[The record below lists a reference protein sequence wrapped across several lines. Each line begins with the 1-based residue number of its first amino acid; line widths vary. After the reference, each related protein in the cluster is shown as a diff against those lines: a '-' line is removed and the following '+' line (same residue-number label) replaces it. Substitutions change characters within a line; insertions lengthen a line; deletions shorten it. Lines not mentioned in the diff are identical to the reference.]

1 MLVSSS
7 REEAAIRSAVI
18 VRAKLSLASTPARF
32 GDGALDLDPRAG
44 EALLD
49 PQPVDDRDLERKHAH
64 HPQLGSVADDDALV
78 GRPGPLD
85 QARLLDGGARE
96 VAAAGRDQA

>member
-18 VRAKLSLASTPARF
+18 VREIVLGLDAGAL

-49 PQPVDDRDLERKHAH
+49 PQPVDDGDLERKHAH
-64 HPQLGSVADDDALV
+64 HLPIGLGGGDDALI